1 MYINVCIR
9 ARDSLIA
16 HTTKLFDYK
25 ELRQVATSL
34 IKPESPNMNPPH
46 VDMFN
51 SACDVTNNVNIKSE
65 DENKIGNIDE
75 VRRNIMQVR
84 NFPVR
89 NSALTIVE

>member
-1 MYINVCIR
+1 
-9 ARDSLIA
+9 
-16 HTTKLFDYK
+16 
-25 ELRQVATSL
+25 
-34 IKPESPNMNPPH
+34 MNPPH

-51 SACDVTNNVNIKSE
+51 SACDVTNNVNIKSDE
-65 DENKIGNIDE
+65 ENKIGNIDE